1 MDSRISIICFI
12 CSYFLMLHSKHFD
25 PKRHLSGRGKHHWI
39 MLKSTDLILYS
50 TNLSFVLWYPPNRH
64 MIDNNNILLIILVN
78 LIFWFRYNASFGPM
92 RLGGI
97 SAACLSNLGSAEP
110 KLKDFLIKCKHFTR
124 SMLSGPASTW
134 WVTVGLETWDLEQ
147 CTSGHRL
154 VHDPHPDHA
163 ADRSRYRTDSA
174 ASRPAAVLF
183 VGSMLSSCQTEQ

>member
-1 MDSRISIICFI
+1 
-12 CSYFLMLHSKHFD
+12 MLHSEHFD
-25 PKRHLSGRGKHHWI
+25 PKRHLSGWTKHHWI
-39 MLKSTDLILYS
+39 LLKSTDLILYS
-50 TNLSFVLWYPPNRH
+50 TNLSLVLCYPPNSQL
-64 MIDNNNILLIILVN
+64 IDNNNILLIILVN
-78 LIFWFRYNASFGPM
+78 LIFWFRYNASFGLM

-124 SMLSGPASTW
+124 LMLSGPASTW

-163 ADRSRYRTDSA
+163 DWTRYRTDSA
-174 ASRPAAVLF
+174 ASGQAAVLF
-183 VGSMLSSCQTEQ
+183 VGSMLSSGQTEQ